1 MSQRRPSSFLSSLTV
16 AIAVLIAGC
25 GGSAT
30 VPSSSSPAATAPLAA
45 SGAAPSAAASSSAA
59 QTAAPSGPAGAPSP
73 TGAASLPAIFSSH
86 ADPALESQLPTD
98 VSGAALGRY
107 SQALSDVLDAGG
119 DRAAIDA
126 FLQGIGKTEA
136 DGSVAA
142 AYDPTNTLK
151 GAIIAYK
158 VSGADT
164 ATLLNGI
171 VALEQS
177 DLGAGATKKPATVGG
192 KNVTVVSVGTGVND
206 TEWLYGRGDAVFVVH
221 AADDAH
227 AAAFLLALP

>member
-1 MSQRRPSSFLSSLTV
+1 MSHRRPSPLPSSLTI
-16 AIAVLIAGC
+16 AIAILIAGC

-30 VPSSSSPAATAPLAA
+30 VPSSSSPAATAPLAT
-45 SGAAPSAAASSSAA
+45 SGAAPSAAPSSSAT
-59 QTAAPSGPAGAPSP
+59 QTAAPSGPAGAP
-73 TGAASLPAIFSSH
+73 SLPAIFSSH
-86 ADPALESQLPTD
+86 ADPALEAQLPTE
-98 VSGAALGRY
+98 VSATALGRY

-126 FLQGIGKTEA
+126 FLRGIGKTEA

-158 VSGADT
+158 VNGADT

-171 VALEQS
+171 VSLEQS
-177 DLGAGATKKPATVGG
+177 DLGPGATKKQATVGG

-221 AADDAH
+221 AADEAH
-227 AAAFLLALP
+227 AAAYLQALP